1 MQERRVTV
9 DVHSHELARPFL
21 VLATQNP
28 VEYEGTYPL
37 PEAQLDRFM
46 VRVSLGY
53 PSADDE
59 AEMLGEHAVGDRV
72 LDLEPVADVGEVVAA
87 QDAATACTPARRCA
101 ATSSRCSTPRAP
113 TRAPSWA
120 AARAPG

>member
-21 VLATQNP
+21 VVATQNP

-46 VRVSLGY
+46 VRVALGY
-53 PSADDE
+53 PSADEE
-59 AEMLGEHAVGDRV
+59 AAMLGEHATGDRV

-87 QDAATACTPARRCA
+87 QEACHRVHASDSLRRYVV
-101 ATSSRCSTPRAP
+101 SIL
-113 TRAPSWA
+113 
-120 AARAPG
+120 